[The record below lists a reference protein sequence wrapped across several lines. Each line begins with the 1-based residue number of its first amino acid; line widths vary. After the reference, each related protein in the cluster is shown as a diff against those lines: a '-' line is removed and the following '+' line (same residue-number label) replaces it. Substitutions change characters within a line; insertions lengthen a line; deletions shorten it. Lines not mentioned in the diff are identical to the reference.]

1 MGNILYSN
9 NNHLLDEIN
18 EKNIEIEKYQKK
30 YYDLNLDYIQQS
42 IDYDKATYELK
53 YVLDENESKKKL
65 EDENKENKIKLLS
78 ESIKVLEEEKVHINN
93 ELKDLQTEFDIIL
106 EENARLINE
115 INWKKSDLN
124 NDFRNAKGRF

>member
-124 NDFRNAKGRF
+124 NDFRNEEE